1 MELLKLEKCALQFG
15 QQVLLDEVD
24 LSISK
29 GQRVC
34 LVGRNGTGKSS
45 LLKLLASEILPD
57 QGNVWRRPE
66 LRVAR
71 LEQDLPTADD
81 LTVYAVVAS
90 ALAEVGDSL
99 NEYHALSLHA
109 TDDASLKRME
119 KLQSIIELHDGW
131 QLQQRI
137 EATLSKLSLE
147 PDKTMGELSGGWR
160 RRVLLAKA
168 LVIDPD
174 VLLLDEPTNH
184 LDIDSIYWLEET
196 LLSFQGALVL
206 ISHDRFLLQRL
217 GNTIIELDRGHLWA
231 YNGNYDSFLA
241 DKEKRLEEE
250 ARHQALFDKRLAEE
264 ERWIRKGIKA
274 RRTRNEG
281 RVRKLKEM
289 REERQQRRNLQGRA
303 EFAIERGSES
313 GKIVFEINDV
323 HYQWPN
329 NPSPCVDGFSANII
343 RGDRIGFIG
352 PNGSGKSTLLQ
363 LMLGDL
369 SPQTGSI
376 RQGTKLSIAY
386 FDQQRN
392 QLDLTKNAIDNVAG
406 GREYITINDR
416 DIHVI
421 SYLNDFLFSG
431 ERARTPV
438 SALSGGERNRVLLAR
453 LFSQP
458 SNLLVL
464 DEPTN
469 DLDIETLELLEDRLM
484 DYAGTVLLVSH
495 DRRFIDNVVTSL
507 VVFEGQGRLAEYVGG
522 YSYWYEHF
530 SARQHKNS
538 VSKSSKSTAET
549 TTNTKGK
556 KAQKLSYK
564 LQREL
569 SSLPDTIAT
578 LEQTI
583 KTLEAQI
590 SNPDFYQQEQSI
602 INEQLAEL
610 TQTQQQLERLYIRW
624 EELESMQ
631 D

>member
-376 RQGTKLSIAY
+376 RQGTELSIAY

>member
-538 VSKSSKSTAET
+538 VSKSAKSTAET